1 MLHQRPTLPSLLLAV
16 EDDLPVTVET
26 IRRKR
31 KVRDESINEEAGP
44 PNDGEAVAP
53 PAQQPHDALEA
64 EATPSSAE
72 APRIEEPSESPAQE
86 PPLMRS
92 KAALDLA
99 EDFELDEILDDRIML
114 ALFSSGSA
122 DLSAE
127 PVDTHETLSGKSGPA
142 SPGPLAPET
151 RSGKGG
157 SASPGTHAPEASE
170 VEMATTSAVKKKG
183 KKKKGKKK
191 KGKKVRDASA
201 AEKTSKRKKSRS
213 KPGRDTEPSAS
224 SLPETTELA
233 PRSTRSRSQSRRD
246 EQRPAAHPASVA
258 RETKSRRGRI
268 DIDERLPGVAG
279 GQPSVPANASPGP
292 PVSMRKLPP
301 TSSPP
306 VQGASAAP
314 TARRGRAVDI
324 DEIITPVSDEN

>member
-1 MLHQRPTLPSLLLAV
+1 
-16 EDDLPVTVET
+16 
-26 IRRKR
+26 
-31 KVRDESINEEAGP
+31 
-44 PNDGEAVAP
+44 
-53 PAQQPHDALEA
+53 
-64 EATPSSAE
+64 
-72 APRIEEPSESPAQE
+72 
-86 PPLMRS
+86 MRS

-114 ALFSSGSA
+114 ALFSPGSA

-170 VEMATTSAVKKKG
+170 VEIATTSAV
-183 KKKKGKKK
+183 KKKGKKK

-246 EQRPAAHPASVA
+246 EQRPAAHRASVA
-258 RETKSRRGRI
+258 REAKARRERI
-268 DIDERLPGVAG
+268 DVDERLPGVAG